1 MTAHKL
7 AEEEWNQLDRE
18 RPTSPQPYKK
28 NDLQWNKAGNG
39 RRVPPWGRIQYL
51 VDQC

>member
-7 AEEEWNQLDRE
+7 AEEEGNQLGRE
-18 RPTSPQPYKK
+18 KHTSPQPYTK
-28 NDLQWNKAGNG
+28 NNPQWNKPGNG
-39 RRVPPWGRIQYL
+39 RHVPPQRRIQYL